1 MRGGEL
7 LPAAQ
12 AIPKTFPV
20 FSHASGLIKAEI
32 AEKGDLLTE
41 NNQQLTCR

>member
-20 FSHASGLIKAEI
+20 FSHASGVIEDEI
-32 AEKGDLLTE
+32 AEKGHLLTE
-41 NNQQLTCR
+41 NN

>member
-12 AIPKTFPV
+12 ATPKTFPV
-20 FSHASGLIKAEI
+20 FSHTSGVIEAEI
-32 AEKGDLLTE
+32 AEKGQMLTE
-41 NNQQLTCR
+41 KN